1 MLELIKTLCNIDG
14 VSGKEDA
21 VREKIISL
29 IDGYCEYYVDPLG
42 SLICHKKGKNPA
54 PKKLMFSAHM
64 DEVGFIVIGITDD
77 GFLKL
82 KPVGGILDS
91 ALQSRILRTADGKK
105 CVFGG
110 KTWHLVRGGDETKEF
125 ISTDSLYGDIGAKDK
140 AEAEKHVSMGD
151 LLAFDVE
158 TSDFGDNRI
167 CGKALDD
174 RIGCAVMIDLIRSE
188 LPFDTEFAFTV
199 GEEVGL
205 RGAGPATFSIKPDV
219 AIVLEGTTAA
229 DLHDAS
235 GASRVTV
242 QGEGVAVSFADRS
255 TIYDRKLFD
264 LVCNTAKSK
273 NIPFQLKTAV
283 AGGNDAGEI
292 HKTASGVHTAAL
304 SVPARYIHTSQSTV
318 DKNDILSMRR
328 LAEEIVSE
336 IQK

>member
-1 MLELIKTLCNIDG
+1 MINVIKTLCNIDG

-29 IDGYCEYYVDPLG
+29 IDGHCDYRVDNLGNLLCE
-42 SLICHKKGKNPA
+42 KKGAA
-54 PKKLMFSAHM
+54 PSSKRIMFSAHM
-64 DEVGFIVIGITDD
+64 DEVGFITVGITDG

-91 ALQSRILRTADGKK
+91 ALQSRILRTESGRK

-110 KTWHLVRGGDETKEF
+110 KTWHLVRSGDDEKKFNGPDT
-125 ISTDSLYGDIGAKDK
+125 LYGDIGARDK
-140 AEAEKHVSMGD
+140 AEAEKYVSLGD
-151 LLAFDVE
+151 TLAFDTETVE
-158 TSDFGDNRI
+158 FGDGLL

-174 RIGCAVMIDLIRSE
+174 RIGCGVMVDMIRSE
-188 LPFDTEFAFTV
+188 LPFDACFAFTV

-205 RGAGPATFSIKPDV
+205 RGAGPATFTLRPDV

-229 DLHDAS
+229 DLH
-235 GASRVTV
+235 GAEGAARVTV
-242 QGEGVAVSFADRS
+242 QGDGVAVSFADRS
-255 TIYDRKLFD
+255 TLYDRELFA
-264 LVCNTAKSK
+264 LACETAKQAS
-273 NIPFQLKTAV
+273 IPYQLKTAV

-292 HKTASGVHTAAL
+292 HKAASGVRTAAL

-318 DKNDILSMRR
+318 CIKDILAMRN
-328 LAEEIVSE
+328 LAEAMLVA